1 MHGRVGWVSL
11 GITVWPFRLMLPW
24 ETWDPCMRLV
34 PRAGKKCPRVVSRIL
49 WEHVESCWIMLI
61 MDKSWISWAPW
72 VADLDSVAVACC
84 SGTFVSKSLNIFED
98 FRICRDSKSEIGIP
112 WRSAEYW
119 VTTCCICSWS
129 VRDPCGRSR
138 FTSDDFRAHFSFLAK
153 CLAFQHIS
161 TFSTFYDSFTLPR
174 YLLLSARCA
183 VCSTIIWVK
192 FRSLT
197 PKALMMVCCGA
208 AQGRLNRDS
217 WSNNW

>member
-1 MHGRVGWVSL
+1 
-11 GITVWPFRLMLPW
+11 
-24 ETWDPCMRLV
+24 
-34 PRAGKKCPRVVSRIL
+34 
-49 WEHVESCWIMLI
+49 

-72 VADLDSVAVACC
+72 VADLDSVCFRGC
-84 SGTFVSKSLNIFED
+84 SGTFVSKSLNIFKD

-112 WRSAEYW
+112 WRSVGTELQHVAS
-119 VTTCCICSWS
+119 VRDLFVICSWS
-129 VRDPCGRSR
+129 LRTIQVHQWWLPC
-138 FTSDDFRAHFSFLAK
+138 TLQLFSEMLS
-153 CLAFQHIS
+153 IS
-161 TFSTFYDSFTLPR
+161 TYFNIFNVLRFVHITR